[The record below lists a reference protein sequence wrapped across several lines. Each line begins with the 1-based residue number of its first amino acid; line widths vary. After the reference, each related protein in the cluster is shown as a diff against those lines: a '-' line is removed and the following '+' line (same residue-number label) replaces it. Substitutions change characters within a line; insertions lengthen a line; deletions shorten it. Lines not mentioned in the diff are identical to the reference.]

1 MSKTDALLTA
11 AILAAALA
19 IGGLWLIDGWIDG
32 QGWVVLTGGKWAMA
46 ATGWP
51 LLRQAWPLSLAGG
64 IFSASALYPVLVW
77 VARRQ
82 AEASLASRMAEIERQ
97 SQGLERKRQAIEQDK
112 RESEARQAA
121 SRQELSDMHT
131 RRLAEIEAGAAKA
144 RTDRENTLAKA
155 AAEANQAHAEAAEAK
170 TQANIA
176 QKRLESAEKRRKNA
190 AAANAR
196 LRKKNARPA

>member
-82 AEASLASRMAEIERQ
+82 AEASLASRMAEIE
-97 SQGLERKRQAIEQDK
+97 
-112 RESEARQAA
+112 
-121 SRQELSDMHT
+121 
-131 RRLAEIEAGAAKA
+131 AGAAKA

-176 QKRLESAEKRRKNA
+176 QKQLESAEKRRKNA